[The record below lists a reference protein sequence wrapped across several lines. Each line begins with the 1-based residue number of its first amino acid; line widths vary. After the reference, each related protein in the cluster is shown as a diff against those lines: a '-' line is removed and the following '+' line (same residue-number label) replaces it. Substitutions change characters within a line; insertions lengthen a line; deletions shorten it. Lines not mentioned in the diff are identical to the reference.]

1 MRRSILLLSLC
12 LAISAL
18 TGCGQKGPLFL
29 PATRPTP
36 ASSAPGELAPVPAGS
51 SAMPASAQS

>member
-1 MRRSILLLSLC
+1 MHRSIPLLSLC
-12 LAISAL
+12 LALTAL

-36 ASSAPGELAPVPAGS
+36 ASSAPGVPAPAAS
-51 SAMPASAQS
+51 SAVPVSAQS